1 MLRLKLNHVCWDC
14 NFNNLRKGGM
24 SDITVTSHER
34 LKSPGVRL
42 IFQQA
47 NNDENIK
54 FDITDPLW
62 GQ

>member
-1 MLRLKLNHVCWDC
+1 
-14 NFNNLRKGGM
+14 M

-47 NNDENIK
+47 DNDENIK
-54 FDITDPLW
+54 FNITDPLW